1 MKVGDVV
8 FARLYKKTGVVIELS
23 EPTVQF
29 PYQVANIL
37 FVDGTINEVATTT
50 LEVTSECW

>member
-8 FARLYKKTGVVIELS
+8 FARIHEEVGVVIELS
-23 EPTVQF
+23 EPTVQL

-37 FVDGTINEVATTT
+37 FADGRIDEVAITT
-50 LEVTSECW
+50 LEVASECR